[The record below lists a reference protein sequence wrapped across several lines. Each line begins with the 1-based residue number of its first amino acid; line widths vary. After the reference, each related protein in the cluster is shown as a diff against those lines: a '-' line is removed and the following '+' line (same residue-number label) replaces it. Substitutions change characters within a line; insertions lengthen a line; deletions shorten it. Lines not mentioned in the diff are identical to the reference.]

1 MVWKSIPTIGFWPAI
16 IDLGKNTMRIALLE
30 DEQEQ
35 AQHVQLI
42 VTEGGHTCDSFP
54 SGQSFLG
61 AVLHRSYDLLILDW
75 QIPDMTGIDVLK
87 SIRAQ
92 INWAIPVIFLTQR
105 DSEADI
111 VCALDAGADDYLAKP
126 ARAAELIARIN
137 ALVRRSNPDSEKEIL
152 KHGPFEINTQQRS
165 VFLHG
170 KELTLTDK
178 DYDLTLFLF
187 QNQGRLLTREVLLE
201 RVWGLTQ
208 DINTRTVDTHMSR
221 LRRRLG
227 LNPENGFRI
236 KTIYQRG
243 YRLEAMNTQSLEQTP
258 EVIGVDQAANA

>member
-1 MVWKSIPTIGFWPAI
+1 
-16 IDLGKNTMRIALLE
+16 MRIALLE

-35 AQHVQLI
+35 ARHIQSI

-54 SGQSFLG
+54 SGQAFLS

-87 SIRAQ
+87 SVRAQ
-92 INWAIPVIFLTQR
+92 INWAIPVVFLTQR

-126 ARAAELIARIN
+126 ARAAELVARIN
-137 ALVRRSNPDSEKEIL
+137 ALVRRSNPASDKEIL
-152 KHGPFEINTQQRS
+152 QYGPFDINTQQRS
-165 VFLHG
+165 ICLHG
-170 KELTLTDK
+170 AELTLTDK
-178 DYDLTLFLF
+178 DFDLTLFLF

-201 RVWGLTQ
+201 RVWGLTR

-243 YRLEAMNTQSLEQTP
+243 YRLEAMNAQHSGYHSDAIE
-258 EVIGVDQAANA
+258 VDQAANA